1 VKKFLMAV
9 LIANISL
16 FAFGANDPQKAN
28 DLQKKVSPSEK
39 STEKSSASL
48 PANNTALLAELS
60 ARSKA
65 IESLQGHFVQQKH
78 IAVLPVP
85 LNSTGKFAFE
95 QGKGV
100 DWETLTPVR
109 NAVHLTPKGIS
120 FEDESGKA
128 QHQAAQQAGVEVVAK
143 IFMGVI
149 TGELDGLNNYFSMV
163 VSGSGKQ
170 WKLLLTPR
178 SENLAAYIQSI
189 ELQGSEFTEQLDIAE
204 TNGDKTHIAFTTDK
218 VVRKAE

>member
-1 VKKFLMAV
+1 MKKFFMAV

-16 FAFGANDPQKAN
+16 FAFGATDPQKT
-28 DLQKKVSPSEK
+28 VSNSEK
-39 STEKSSASL
+39 NTGNSSAKS
-48 PANNTALLAELS
+48 ANNTVLLAELS

-65 IESLQGHFVQQKH
+65 IQSLQGHFVQQKH
-78 IAVLPVP
+78 IAVLPAP

-163 VSGSGKQ
+163 VSGSEKQ
-170 WKLLLTPR
+170 WRLLLTPR
-178 SENLAAYIQSI
+178 SENLAAYIQTI

>member
-1 VKKFLMAV
+1 MKKIV
-9 LIANISL
+9 IASFIASTSL
-16 FAFGANDPQKAN
+16 FAFGATEPQKA
-28 DLQKKVSPSEK
+28 DAKSEGK
-39 STEKSSASL
+39 ASSAASV
-48 PANNTALLAELS
+48 PANNAALLVQLS

-65 IESLQGHFVQQKH
+65 IQSLQGHFVQQKH

-85 LNSTGKFAFE
+85 LNSTGKFEFE

-109 NAVHLTPKGIS
+109 NAVHLTPTGIS
-120 FEDESGKA
+120 FEDDKGKA
-128 QHQAAQQAGVEVVAK
+128 QNPAAQQAGVEVVAK

-149 TGELDGLNNYFSMV
+149 TGELDGLNNYFSV
-163 VSGSGKQ
+163 VASGSEKQ

-178 SENLAAYIQSI
+178 SANLAAYIQTI

-204 TNGDKTHIAFTTDK
+204 ANGDKTHIAFTTDK

>member
-1 VKKFLMAV
+1 VKKFVMAA
-9 LIANISL
+9 LIASTSL
-16 FAFGANDPQKAN
+16 FAFGATEPQKASS
-28 DLQKKVSPSEK
+28 KSESK
-39 STEKSSASL
+39 TSSSATT
-48 PANNTALLAELS
+48 PVNNANLLAQLS

-65 IESLQGHFVQQKH
+65 IQSLQGHFVQEKH

-85 LNSTGKFAFE
+85 LNSNGKFAFE

-109 NAVHLTPKGIS
+109 NAVHLTPNGIS
-120 FEDESGKA
+120 FEDDKGKT
-128 QHQAAQQAGVEVVAK
+128 QNPAAQQAGVEVVAK

-149 TGELDGLNNYFSMV
+149 TGELDDLNNYFAV
-163 VSGSGKQ
+163 VASGSDKQ

-178 SENLAAYIQSI
+178 SANLAAYIQTI
-189 ELQGSEFTEQLDIAE
+189 ELNGGEFTEQLDIAE